1 MANTVIKLKK
11 SSEVNKAPS
20 PSDLDYGEIAIN
32 YADGKLFY
40 KNTSGLI
47 ASVSGGGAGGD
58 NFGVVNVAGQLL
70 IADTSGDFLTINN
83 GDNIE
88 LSANI
93 FNDSFTITANLKPA
107 FDVANSAFD
116 AANNVGPQIAPAY
129 NTANGAYDKAN
140 SANVLAYNTGI
151 GANNYAG
158 AMANAANSYASA
170 TYSTLTQL
178 GDNWT
183 VTNAA
188 FGSANSRL
196 ANTSNVTFGGW
207 LYFPEDSKLRMGSSS
222 SDAPLGQLEI
232 KSSSVVRTLL
242 ASDSYSE
249 IRFNDKNNTGNP
261 AYITYYPSGTL
272 ETRLDANNGEIRD
285 YSDFFV
291 WGNYNLGQYSTV
303 FTLNSLTRQINHTG
317 SMNIANSL
325 IVGTTN
331 VAPSFISA
339 NAYAGFMA
347 NSGNVFTGLV
357 YTAVNSAFAVINAAF
372 TSSNAD
378 YTLTNAAYTSANANY
393 VVTNA
398 AFAVANAAYGNANSI
413 AISANAYA
421 GFMANASNTFAR
433 TIVDANLI
441 VARAYTNTSVTAAN
455 NYAGAMVNAANA
467 YANSTYVKLSS
478 SSQTISGDLS
488 ITGNLNILGSTVT
501 HNTDSFVVSDPLVLL
516 ASNNTADV
524 VDIGFIAHYANA
536 TNDIVHTGFF
546 RDHESKEWFIFKEY
560 NVHALDYDGHI
571 GTTGNNFTVDVLNAS
586 LRTSNL
592 NLGGANAIVWI
603 KTAFDTVNAAYTSS
617 NADYVLTNAAF
628 NSVNSVAIAANNY
641 AGAMANASNTFA
653 RTIVDAN
660 LIVARAYTNT
670 STTAA
675 NNYAGAMANSG
686 NAWTQSIVDAN
697 LVTARAYTNTSVTSA
712 NNYAGAM
719 ANSGN
724 AWATATFATISTVA
738 TNATSANNYA
748 GAMANSGNAYAATV
762 GTSTNAYS
770 VATFATIT
778 NAAAAFAFANGVA
791 TNVTA
796 AFAAANAEFTFSNT
810 IYAAVNSAFAVINAA
825 YTSSNAD
832 YVLTN
837 AAYTSINAGYTVAN
851 AAFGRANTALQNTT
865 GTFAGSL
872 TTTGSLSANNLI
884 ALAQNGA
891 GEGGELRLVGSG
903 SNPSWIIDSVGTSL
917 RHFSDLTGV
926 QTVSFFNPFGGA
938 NAVNMTVDGT
948 ATINGMNITPTI
960 AASYTVA
967 NAAFGSVNSV
977 ATSANNYAGAMA
989 NASNT
994 FARTIVDANLI
1005 VARAYTNTSTTAA
1018 NNYATATFATIT
1030 YATAAFAAANAKVAS
1045 VSGTSGRITSSG
1057 GTAPT
1062 IDLATAG
1069 AGAATYS
1076 SGISALTV
1084 DAYGRVTSVTGSAG
1098 YVTSSGVTSVAAGTG
1113 LSGGTITST
1122 GTISMPNVGPG
1133 AGSYS
1138 SGISA
1143 LTIDAQ
1149 GRITAVTGSAGYI
1162 TSSGSI
1168 TGSAGSVTGLTLNSS
1183 ASAINPDNVTQNQLG
1198 YNNSVSLFGQ
1208 TDGGLYSSAFSSAW
1222 IHQIYGDFRTGQVAT
1237 RGKNNGTWQ
1246 AWRVQL
1252 DSSNYTSYA
1261 PTLTGSGASGTWG
1274 ISVTGNAGTV
1284 TNGVYTTGDQT
1295 IGGTKTLSGLLVGRV
1310 PTTSGVSAGNDTGSF
1325 SIRGS
1330 TSLSA
1335 HVSFHR
1341 SGAYAINMGLDT
1353 DNVFRIGGWSDGAN
1367 TFRLQLAAPGGTH
1380 TFTGTVSASADVRA
1394 PVFYDSV
1401 NTGYYLDP
1409 NASTSIRTVGDW
1421 RADASAWTGEFA
1433 GKIQYHSNHWYFQAA
1448 ADWRFRSSAG
1458 ADVFYINQSGHIF
1471 TPIMYDSNDT
1481 GWYVDPTGFL
1491 RISALQSIGTSGNW
1505 NTDFT
1510 NTPANGLRY
1519 TGDLNSGT
1527 NCPTG
1532 GGWWFLQ
1539 NYRHSNSSNF
1549 WGVQVAWGWED
1560 RSNRLFTRNVS
1571 GGSFG
1576 TWHEYLST
1584 TGATFSGSLTM
1595 SGNITA
1601 YSDLKLKNDIQIIDN
1616 AIDKIKQIRGVTF
1629 TRNDLEDKE
1638 RRYSG
1643 IIAQEV
1649 EKVLPEVVFE
1659 DKDGFKNV
1667 AYGNMVGLLIEAIKE
1682 QQAQIDE
1689 LKRRV

>member
-967 NAAFGSVNSV
+967 NAAFG
-977 ATSANNYAGAMA
+977 TA
-989 NASNT
+989 NARVS
-994 FARTIVDANLI
+994 
-1005 VARAYTNTSTTAA
+1005 
-1018 NNYATATFATIT
+1018 
-1030 YATAAFAAANAKVAS
+1030 S